1 MSNKIYEG
9 GYFNEYQKMRYAN
22 SLPETSSLQA
32 RRILSRAKSIE
43 ETYGQDLYNFT
54 LDQIENLLH
63 YLNPSTLNASRSN
76 FYMVQNYIRWGI
88 EQDLRDTNINP
99 LDVLAE
105 NNYFKKFIDTSKK
118 ALYTKDE
125 IDSMISVC
133 VNAQDAFPIIAI
145 FEGVFGKSGYD
156 ELLNLKRQS
165 IVSENLISLTDG
177 EHERV
182 INVSPDFMNLMYKAL
197 DQKTYI
203 KKNGILKPTMRSS
216 AEANLEQSDYVLRN
230 VITRSQTNGKADK
243 FLIQRRIAAV
253 KSYNDD
259 WVKVLSPYI
268 IRNSGMLYMAKNFYD
283 KHGEI
288 KKHHYEEI
296 SEKFGIS
303 KVMNNGYEVY
313 NYHRLKEDF
322 LNVETIIKVYE
333 Q

>member
-1 MSNKIYEG
+1 
-9 GYFNEYQKMRYAN
+9 
-22 SLPETSSLQA
+22 
-32 RRILSRAKSIE
+32 
-43 ETYGQDLYNFT
+43 
-54 LDQIENLLH
+54 
-63 YLNPSTLNASRSN
+63 
-76 FYMVQNYIRWGI
+76 
-88 EQDLRDTNINP
+88 
-99 LDVLAE
+99 
-105 NNYFKKFIDTSKK
+105 
-118 ALYTKDE
+118 
-125 IDSMISVC
+125 MISVC